1 MLAFIHTFLLQDI
14 LFQSEKVYTVLAVV
28 LLVFASVIYL
38 LVRQERKLSQ
48 LEKDMTQKEE
58 SIK

>member
-28 LLVFASVIYL
+28 LLVFASILYL

-48 LEKDMTQKEE
+48 LEKDMTQKEQ